1 MACDHYLRDTFVSCQ
16 YGQGLAS
23 PNVPADE
30 RPVVGDSEDEAPQ
43 AVAIGRK
50 CDSVY
55 WAL

>member
-1 MACDHYLRDTFVSCQ
+1 MASGHCIQGTSVSCE

-23 PNVPADE
+23 PNVPADD
-30 RPVVGDSEDEAPQ
+30 RVVEGGSEDEAPQ